1 MRRAFE
7 KADYREV
14 VALGRHATRT
24 GTTDARVHYYYGL
37 GLVAVGRDHEGLP
50 ELDAAVAA
58 DSGLAAGAAGFL
70 WGMETS
76 TSTSTSDVARRWRR
90 ALELEPGIDAGGRGF
105 AIADA
110 YFDERRYADA
120 AAWYEKAAKARPDTA
135 ACEHAYARL
144 AECYTELGQPEQ
156 ARRAMETLVARYP
169 RGRIARGVS
178 SSLDDITY
186 DEARKAFEAGEYERV
201 VETAQDLASRAP
213 NRLLQQKARFLL
225 GNAYEALGDRTR
237 AYAEY
242 REIVRTDRGES
253 GRLVEEARSRMSALE
268 EAGVR

>member
-7 KADYREV
+7 KGDYREV

-24 GTTDARVHYYYGL
+24 GAADARVHYYYGL
-37 GLVAVGRDHEGLP
+37 ALIAVGRDHEGLP

-58 DSGLAAGAAGFL
+58 DSGLAADAAVFL
-70 WGMETS
+70 WGMAATTS
-76 TSTSTSDVARRWRR
+76 MGDAARRWQR
-90 ALELEPGIDAGGRGF
+90 ALELEPAINAGGRGF
-105 AIADA
+105 AVADA
-110 YFDERRYADA
+110 YFDERRYAEA
-120 AAWYEKAAKARPDTA
+120 ATWYQKAAKARPDTA
-135 ACEHAYARL
+135 ACEQAYARL
-144 AECYTELGQPEQ
+144 AECYTELGQPEL
-156 ARRAMETLVARYP
+156 ARQAMETLVARYP

-178 SSLDDITY
+178 SSLDDIAY
-186 DEARKAFEAGEYERV
+186 DEARKAFEAGEYERA
-201 VETAQDLASRAP
+201 VETAQDLADRAP

-225 GNAYEALGDRTR
+225 GSAYEALGDRTR

-253 GRLVEEARSRMSALE
+253 GRLVEEARARMAALE